1 MKKVL
6 LFVFFIQIVCLFA
19 QEALKSTEEEY
30 YDFLSLQG
38 IVERPTLGYRTLSD
52 SVWEI
57 PENTEHVWQN
67 NNLGST
73 RVLWQSE
80 NQGNNWFTKGFF
92 HGFKYKLFGPD
103 WFNSFNTAVPYG
115 QNDGALWQGR
125 GYNTSLTTGAR
136 IEGYGF
142 ELTFKPMVTFS
153 QNLGFDIM
161 PSVYDSQYG
170 YIWGYTKNIGIDAP
184 QRFGNTAFWNY
195 DWCDSEI
202 RWKFYNFT
210 AGFGTQSVWIGPSW
224 KNAMLGSN
232 NAPSYPKFDIGLQK
246 TEIIIPGID
255 WNIGFIDAKIII
267 GYLSESDYFDNDESN
282 NHNMISSFIFS
293 YAPSFIPGF
302 TVGAAKIC
310 LTKWGNDFWKYIN
323 PFYNSN
329 DVYGIGEDQK
339 MSIFLDWNI
348 YSVGLELY
356 GEIGV
361 DDYQP
366 DGFIGS
372 LIRYPFDT
380 LMWTAGLKKTFSISK
395 TKSIYG
401 ELITEVT
408 FMELPRNKGKQC
420 YYAFNFHH
428 QISQGFTQEGQYIGT
443 FLGNGGN
450 SQIIQ
455 LNVYYPKGKISAFI
469 GRNNPDNTYSYNTLI
484 NNSITYKANLIIGLN
499 STYFI
504 SKSFFV
510 DIGIVYNKIVN
521 SQYWIKENDE
531 YKTSARIDNFQFSFN
546 LKYQF

>member
-6 LFVFFIQIVCLFA
+6 FFIFFTQFFFLFA
-19 QEALKSTEEEY
+19 QEELKSTEEEY

-103 WFNSFNTAVPYG
+103 WFNSFNTAAPYG

-153 QNLGFDIM
+153 QNLGFEIM
-161 PSVYDSQYG
+161 PSSYDSQYG

-246 TEIIIPGID
+246 TEIIIPRID

-267 GYLSESDYFDNDESN
+267 GYLSESDYFDDNENN

-356 GEIGV
+356 GEIGI
-361 DDYQP
+361 DDYLQN
-366 DGFIGS
+366 GFIHGG
-372 LIRYPFDT
+372 IRYPFDT

-428 QISQGFTQEGQYIGT
+428 QISQGFTQKGQYIGT

-455 LNVYYPKGKISAFI
+455 LNVYYPKGKISALI
-469 GRNNPDNTYSYNTLI
+469 GRNNPDNTYSYNTL
-484 NNSITYKANLIIGLN
+484 NNHNETYKANLIIGLN

-510 DIGIVYNKIVN
+510 DIGIVYNEIIN

-531 YKTSARIDNFQFSFN
+531 YKSSARIDNFQFSFDI
-546 LKYQF
+546 KYQF